1 MSCVLQRQQQLQL
14 QLQANKGQL
23 SIAQVMPCLQHT
35 ASVVA
40 IAPIVAPCTHT
51 TLCCSII
58 LNHSHPHHTQR
69 HLRRSKVA
77 ATVSS
82 IMLLLL
88 ITLVSLLVTLDYD
101 TLAPFIGLSLPQ

>member
-1 MSCVLQRQQQLQL
+1 MLLRLPL
-14 QLQANKGQL
+14 LLPRA
-23 SIAQVMPCLQHT
+23 HT
-35 ASVVA
+35 
-40 IAPIVAPCTHT
+40 PP
-51 TLCCSII
+51 LCCSII

-82 IMLLLL
+82 VMLLLL